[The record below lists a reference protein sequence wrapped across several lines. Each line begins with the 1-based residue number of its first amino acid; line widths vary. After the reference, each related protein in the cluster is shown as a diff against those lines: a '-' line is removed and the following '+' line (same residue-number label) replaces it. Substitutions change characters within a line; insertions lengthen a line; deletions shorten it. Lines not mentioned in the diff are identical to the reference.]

1 MEKKN
6 PFKSVTLW
14 VNMLGGAAVAVLTVI
29 GDVTSAPWVA
39 MALAGANFLLR
50 FKTTQPIV

>member
-1 MEKKN
+1 MKKN
-6 PFKSVTLW
+6 PFKSWTLW
-14 VNMLGGAAVAVLTVI
+14 VNVLGGAAVAALTIV

-39 MALAGANFLLR
+39 MDLAGANFLLR